1 MSMNATEFGT
11 FMEKE
16 MVKWERVVKEGRIKP
31 E

>member
-1 MSMNATEFGT
+1 MSATEFGT